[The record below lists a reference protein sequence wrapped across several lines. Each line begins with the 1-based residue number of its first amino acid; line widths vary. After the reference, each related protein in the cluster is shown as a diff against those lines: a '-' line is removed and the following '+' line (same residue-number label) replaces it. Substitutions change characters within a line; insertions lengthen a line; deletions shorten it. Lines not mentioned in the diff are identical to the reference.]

1 MNLRSPLS
9 NAIGLGSAR
18 HGLAHWWWQRL
29 SAVALIPLSAWFVW
43 SVVFLVGA
51 DYQVAVDWLQSP
63 VQASL
68 LLLFILVSLFH
79 AQTGIQVVIE
89 DYVHTGWLNMT
100 IILWCKGASLV
111 MAAVALV
118 SILQI
123 YVGRGR

>member
-1 MNLRSPLS
+1 
-9 NAIGLGSAR
+9 
-18 HGLAHWWWQRL
+18 
-29 SAVALIPLSAWFVW
+29 
-43 SVVFLVGA
+43 VGA

-63 VQASL
+63 VQTSL

-100 IILWCKGASLV
+100 IILLVKGASLV

-118 SILQI
+118 SILKI
-123 YVGRGR
+123 FIGSGS

>member
-1 MNLRSPLS
+1 MNLRSPLN

-18 HGLAHWWWQRL
+18 HGLSHWWWQRL
-29 SAVALIPLSAWFVW
+29 SAVALIPLSVWFVW
-43 SVVFLVGA
+43 SVVCLVGA

-63 VQASL
+63 VQTSL

-100 IILWCKGASLV
+100 IILLVKGASLV

-118 SILQI
+118 SILKI
-123 YVGRGR
+123 FIGSGS